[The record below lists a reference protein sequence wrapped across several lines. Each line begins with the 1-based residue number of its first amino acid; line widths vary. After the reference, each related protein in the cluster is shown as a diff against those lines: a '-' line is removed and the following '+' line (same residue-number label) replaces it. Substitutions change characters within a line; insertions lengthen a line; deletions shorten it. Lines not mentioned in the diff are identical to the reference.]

1 MFSSNL
7 EIYDNYG
14 FKFFPCRA
22 DKTPE
27 TKGDWRLPENQLSR
41 EQAEKL
47 LSIGHMIGAWIP
59 DDVIILDLDR
69 HADQPDGVKE
79 FKKIKEDYNITFD
92 LMDSTFIVQ
101 TGGNGLHVFFTVP
114 KDHTF
119 RQGHK
124 APGIDLK
131 THKGYVIAAG
141 SPGYKII
148 ADYEPCPL
156 PENLSLWLESL
167 DTRDSRGNAKTQDSE
182 HTDPESEAA
191 EKKYLPV
198 KLLKSILK
206 KVDVRNF
213 RDNGR
218 WIEFVMSIKATCGDT
233 PDVKDAIIEWSA
245 RDAEYDGK
253 ERTTFTRID
262 STTDDG
268 GITIGTF
275 IMILQEEGVSSYLI
289 KQVSQFESISSLLT
303 ESESEESCLPFPDPD
318 YITLAEHPKAFEFFN
333 ICGHTAAAD
342 LLVLALRN
350 RVIFVEVEKK
360 NYFFT
365 GSRWEEVTDIYSIM
379 FTVLLR
385 TTKYLFNSIE
395 RSDANNK
402 RFSKLIKCIH
412 ERRWK
417 HDVLSEFNL
426 KNGIKHHAV
435 AWDSPDIRETMT
447 TRDGVIAFDAG
458 RIEERAGR
466 PEEWRLKYA
475 PFTNSEIMNATEPA
489 GFIDFLQTIFPND
502 ETLQTATFA
511 LSLCVSG
518 NAAGKLFHIWEGAG
532 YNGKSTLTETMKR
545 VLGND
550 KAITYDAKMLLDNKL
565 ENGAGNA
572 RPDLAKF
579 QGAYAAFANETEK
592 GKKFS
597 MALIKLLTGGDSI
610 TARRLF
616 QDEITFAATWQ
627 LILAVNDLPS
637 FAGDDPAFVDRLL
650 IIPFVR
656 RFYKSAEQQRRFLAE
671 GVSPEN
677 ILPAGDQNEIEDRL
691 FSERAG
697 ILRYLIEQYIR
708 LQTEFQGTIPRS
720 VECKAVKDDFV
731 NENDVFG
738 LFMKECC
745 IVEPGKD
752 YFTASTTIM
761 DAYKEFIGSTAKMSA
776 SRITRQVK
784 KHDKRVESGVKRV
797 RKYDEG
803 LQTFISKPMKGLLH
817 IRLRGRED
825 EEREAESGGHGGA
838 PEEKQGGLYEEEEEL
853 FNVM

>member
-1 MFSSNL
+1 MLS
-7 EIYDNYG
+7 IYSTYN

-27 TKGDWRLPENQLSR
+27 TKGDWRLPENQISQ

-59 DDVIILDLDR
+59 DDVVVIDLDR
-69 HADQPDGVKE
+69 HAGQPDGVKE
-79 FKKIKEDYNITFD
+79 FKRTKEEYGINFD
-92 LMDSTFIVQ
+92 LMDSTFVVQ
-101 TGGNGLHVFFTVP
+101 TGGNGLHVFFTVS
-114 KDHTF
+114 KEHGF

-141 SPGYKII
+141 SPGYKVI

-156 PENLSLWLESL
+156 PENLCLWLESL
-167 DTRDSRGNAKTQDSE
+167 DSKKPEYDRE
-182 HTDPESEAA
+182 HTENGEPESEAA

-198 KLLKSILK
+198 KMLKSILK
-206 KVDVRNF
+206 KVDVTNF

-218 WIEFVMSIKATCGDT
+218 WIEFVMSIKATCGDS
-233 PDVKDAIIEWSA
+233 PEVKQTIIEWSA
-245 RDAEYDGK
+245 RDPLYDGD
-253 ERTTFTRID
+253 ERKTLTRID
-262 STTDDG
+262 STTDSG

-289 KQVSQFESISSLLT
+289 KQVTQFESISSMLT
-303 ESESEESCLPFPDPD
+303 ESEHQESSLPFPDPD
-318 YITLAEHPKAFEFFN
+318 YSTLADHPKAIEFFN

-342 LLVLALRN
+342 LLVYALRE

-365 GSRWEEVTDIYSIM
+365 GSRWEEAADMYSIM
-379 FTVLLR
+379 FTILLR
-385 TTKYLFNSIE
+385 TIKYLFNTIE

-417 HDVLSEFNL
+417 NDVLSEFNL
-426 KNGIKHHAV
+426 KSGIRYHSI
-435 AWDSPDIRETMT
+435 AWDSPTIRESMT
-447 TRDGVIAFDAG
+447 TRDGVIAFNNG
-458 RIEERAGR
+458 KLEERSGR
-466 PEEWRLKYA
+466 PEEYRLKYA
-475 PFTNSEIMNATEPA
+475 PFTNSEIMNATTPT
-489 GFIDFLQTIFPND
+489 GFIDFLQTIFPD
-502 ETLQTATFA
+502 AGTLQTATFA

-518 NAAGKLFHIWEGAG
+518 NAAGKLFHLWEGAG

-550 KAITYDAKMLLDNKL
+550 KAITYDAKMLLDSKNDG
-565 ENGAGNA
+565 GAGNA

-579 QGAYAAFANETEK
+579 QGAYAAFANETQK
-592 GKKFS
+592 GRKFS
-597 MALIKLLTGGDSI
+597 MALVKLLTGGDSI

-616 QDEITFAATWQ
+616 QEEITFAATWQ
-627 LILAVNDLPS
+627 LILAVNDLPG
-637 FAGDDPAFVDRLL
+637 FHGDDTAFTDRLL

-656 RFYKSAEQQRRFLAE
+656 RFYKSEEQRERFLSE

-691 FSERAG
+691 FEERAA

-708 LQTEFQGTIPRS
+708 LQIEHQGTIPRS

-731 NENDVFG
+731 SENDVFG

-752 YFTASTTIM
+752 YFTASTTITE
-761 DAYKEFIGSTAKMSA
+761 AYKEFIGHNGKMGA
-776 SRITRQVK
+776 SGITRQVK

-797 RKYDEG
+797 KGWDAVT
-803 LQTFISKPMKGLLH
+803 QTFVSKPMKGLFN
-817 IRLRGRED
+817 IKLRGRED
-825 EEREAESGGHGGA
+825 DDAESGADHGR
-838 PEEKQGGLYEEEEEL
+838 EEKFNEDEEL
-853 FNVM
+853 FKVM